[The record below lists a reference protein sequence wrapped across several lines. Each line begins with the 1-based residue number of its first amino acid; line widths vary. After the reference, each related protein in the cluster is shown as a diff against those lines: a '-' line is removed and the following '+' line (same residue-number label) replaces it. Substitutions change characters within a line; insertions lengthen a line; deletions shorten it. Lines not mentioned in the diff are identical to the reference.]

1 MSADEKKPA
10 TPASQFARELEM
22 LIFRWSHEAD
32 LSYAEIVGVLAAAQH
47 KVIDDALRGGD
58 KKNDPH

>member
-1 MSADEKKPA
+1 MSADEKPV
-10 TPASQFARELEM
+10 TPAAQFARELAM
-22 LIFRWSHEAD
+22 LIFRWGHEAD

>member
-1 MSADEKKPA
+1 MSDEKKPV
-10 TPASQFARELEM
+10 TPAAQFARELAM

-47 KVIDDALRGGD
+47 KIIEDALRSGD
-58 KKNDPH
+58 KEDGSH

>member
-1 MSADEKKPA
+1 MSADEKPV
-10 TPASQFARELEM
+10 TPASQFARELAM

-58 KKNDPH
+58 KEDGS